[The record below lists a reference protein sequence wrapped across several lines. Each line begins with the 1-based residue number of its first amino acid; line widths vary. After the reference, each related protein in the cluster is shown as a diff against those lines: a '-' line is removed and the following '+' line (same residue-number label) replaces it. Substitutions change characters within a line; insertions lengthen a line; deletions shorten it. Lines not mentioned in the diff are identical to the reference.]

1 MRLKLQIQGQM
12 FGEEQLFWGVAN
24 IPTYLQSQFVVWLI
38 PGLQPSLRYR
48 REHLYMDK
56 AVIHTLL

>member
-1 MRLKLQIQGQM
+1 M